1 MGRQTS
7 RQLTAFGQTTQ
18 AAVPGLLPVAQ
29 QFDAFG
35 RPTTTTQ
42 GTRTSSFG
50 YDPASGFLRSLTDA
64 LAQTTTLDTD
74 AVGRVTKQTLPDRSF
89 VQQSWDGNGNLA
101 TVTPPGK
108 PAHTMGYSATDQ
120 LASYE
125 PPAVSGTGPTSYD
138 YDLDKAPTVTHRPD
152 GSTVTTAYDA
162 AGRVAT
168 VTTPTGGY
176 GYGYHPVT
184 GQLAQLS
191 GPGNQTLSFSH
202 DGPLLLSTAWSGD
215 VTGSVS
221 WTYDENFRPVSESVN
236 GGNTVTWSRDAD
248 GLVTAVG
255 PMTVGRDAQN
265 GRVTSRAV
273 GALAEQLAYSEHG
286 ELAGYS
292 VTTSG
297 TASFSLAFTRDD
309 LGRIATKT
317 ETRGGVVHS
326 FAYSYDAQGRLTDV
340 VKDAGPSQQV
350 AHYGYDPNGNRTE
363 ASVPWLPAASVAAGQ
378 AVYDD
383 QDRLLQY
390 GAVSYTYTA
399 NGELATKVEGG
410 VTTSYSYDTQGNL
423 LAVSK
428 PGQVV
433 SYGVD
438 GQNRRV
444 SRSVNGVVTQQWLY
458 ADQLRIVAEL
468 DGSGAVVSRF
478 VYQPRGH
485 APELMLR
492 GGQTYRLIK
501 DLLGSVVRVVE
512 VATGVVVQER
522 EYDAWGA
529 VLSDTNPGWQP
540 FGFAGGLEDAAT
552 EAVRFGR
559 RDLLVVEGRWSAKDP
574 LRFVAGSPNLYGY
587 SPADPLNHIDP
598 SGLKIMVCHQDV
610 SFPWPFP
617 TYKPQHVWLKTGIPY
632 LTKGAEA
639 GMAGGFWDMSVEDH
653 SGNFASEE
661 VECSDIDEDQVDEDC
676 VESTLKDDL
685 ASGKHGGMWRPGN
698 MCHDY
703 VAKILTKCE
712 KGSPKK

>member
-1 MGRQTS
+1 MGRTSS
-7 RQLTAFGQTTQ
+7 RQLTSFGQTAQ
-18 AAVPGLLPVAQ
+18 AAVPGVLPVAHA
-29 QFDAFG
+29 FDSFG

-74 AVGRVTKQTLPDRSF
+74 AVGRVTRQTLPDATF

-108 PAHTMGYSATDQ
+108 PTHTMGYSATDQ

-152 GSTVTTAYDA
+152 GTTVTTAYDA

-168 VTTPTGGY
+168 VTTPTGVY

-184 GQLAQLS
+184 GQLAQLT
-191 GPGNQTLSFSH
+191 GPGDQTLSFSY
-202 DGPLLLSTAWSGD
+202 DGSLLLSTAWSGA

-221 WTYDENFRPVSESVN
+221 WTYDATFRPLTESVN

-255 PMTVGRDAQN
+255 PMSVGRDASN

-273 GALAEQLAYSEHG
+273 GALAEQLDYSPHG
-286 ELAGYS
+286 EPLGYT

-297 TASFSLAFTRDD
+297 TASFALAFTRDD

-317 ETRGGVVHS
+317 ETRGGVTHT
-326 FAYSYDAQGRLTDV
+326 FAYSYDGQGRLTDV

-350 AHYGYDPNGNRTE
+350 AHYGYDANGNRTE
-363 ASVPWLPAASVAAGQ
+363 ASVPWLPAASVALGQ

-390 GAVSYTYTA
+390 GGVSYTYTA

-410 VTTSYSYDTQGNL
+410 VTTTYSYDTQGNL
-423 LAVSK
+423 LTVSK

-444 SRSVNGVVTQQWLY
+444 SRAVNGVVTQQWLY

-468 DGSGAVVSRF
+468 DGAGAVVSRF
-478 VYQPRGH
+478 VYEEGAHSPD
-485 APELMLR
+485 LMVR
-492 GGQTYRLIK
+492 GGNTYRLVK
-501 DLLGSVVRVVE
+501 DQVGSVVRVVD
-512 VATGVVVQER
+512 VAAGTVVQER

-529 VLSDTNPGWQP
+529 VLSDSNPGWQL
-540 FGFAGGLEDAAT
+540 FGFAGGLLDADT
-552 EAVRFGR
+552 GLIRFGV
-559 RDLLVVEGRWSAKDP
+559 RDYLVDSGRWSKKDP
-574 LRFVAGSPNLYGY
+574 LGLVQQTTNLYSY
-587 SPADPLNHIDP
+587 SDAAPVDRIDP
-598 SGLKIMVCHQDV
+598 SGLTPRECGDEDDDDGSQGGRG
-610 SFPWPFP
+610 
-617 TYKPQHVWLKTGIPY
+617 TYAFSAK
-632 LTKGAEA
+632 A
-639 GMAGGFWDMSVEDH
+639 SC
-653 SGNFASEE
+653 ASEIP
-661 VECSDIDEDQVDEDC
+661 SGGSGGDC
-676 VESTLKDDL
+676 QGIYKGSG
-685 ASGKHGGMWRPGN
+685 SGKTKPDACENAKLDVQSQLPQGCVKAHCR
-698 MCHDY
+698 CYDY
-703 VAKILTKCE
+703 QKI
-712 KGSPKK
+712 